1 MSSSKKILIVSLLMF
16 IIGFQILNKTGFL
29 LYFALNRPAI
39 VEKHCVNKAV
49 KTMKC
54 DGKCHLK
61 KYWAMEETQTQEPDS
76 KTPLPKKLQQEK
88 HWNFIL
94 PTIAKVI
101 SPSYIYTFAKQSES
115 CFQEPKYF
123 IHGFFIFKIF
133 QPPIFC

>member
-39 VEKHCVNKAV
+39 VENYCVNKAV
-49 KTMKC
+49 KAMKC

-61 KYWAMEETQTQEPDS
+61 KYWAMEETKTQEPDS

-101 SPSYIYTFAKQSES
+101 SLPYIYTFAKQSNS
-115 CFQEPKYF
+115 CFQERKLL
-123 IHGFFIFKIF
+123 IHRFFIFEVL
-133 QPPIFC
+133 QPPEFC